1 MRFRSILIALAALA
15 GPAHAGMPYSEP
27 MKCPIGGE
35 SFEHVTT
42 MSYTIFGQRPDGKP
56 FGSWHF
62 PLDLPRC
69 PGNGLI
75 VFDEFSPAD
84 LERLEPL
91 IASAEY
97 RAMLP
102 VETDYYLAAWLMEK
116 LGRKPIDVAW
126 MIVQASWQADGKPA
140 LKARYQADYV
150 ERLRALERKDDEFLW
165 LVMQGRAVN
174 GLREL
179 GRFDEARTLLASLPL
194 STLDVAIPK
203 EKRGPAISGGE
214 GPVLNDDEIET
225 ARNKRGFLQYFGKLE
240 KLIQDRNAASDPLQM
255 MDERD
260 AARRCRAGE
269 NLSKEDRE
277 YCASMKS
284 DAAKRCR
291 RGNLSKED
299 REYCASKPN
308 QQVMSESPG

>member
-15 GPAHAGMPYSEP
+15 GPAHAGMPFIET

-35 SFEHVTT
+35 SFEHMTT
-42 MSYTIFGQRPDGKP
+42 AAYTIFGQRPDGKP
-56 FGSWHF
+56 SGSWQF

-84 LERLEPL
+84 LERLGPL

-102 VETDYYLAAWLMEK
+102 VETDYFLAAWLMEK
-116 LGRKPIDVAW
+116 LGRDPLDVAW
-126 MIVQASWQADGKPA
+126 MIVQASWQADGNPA

-150 ERLRALERKDDEFLW
+150 ERFRAIEKKDDEFVW
-165 LVMQGRAVN
+165 LAMQGRAVN

-179 GRFDEARTLLASLPL
+179 GRFDEARALLAALPV
-194 STLDVAIPK
+194 STLDVTVPK
-203 EKRGPAISGGE
+203 KKTGPGGGE
-214 GPVLNDDEIET
+214 SVLNREEIDSAE
-225 ARNKRGFLQYFGKLE
+225 NKRRFFQYFGKLE
-240 KLIQDRNAASDPLQM
+240 KLIQDRNAASDPPQM

-260 AARRCRAGE
+260 AARRCRYGE
-269 NLSKEDRE
+269 D
-277 YCASMKS
+277 
-284 DAAKRCR
+284 
-291 RGNLSKED
+291 LSKED
-299 REYCASKPN
+299 REYCASKPIKKL
-308 QQVMSESPG
+308 MSELPD